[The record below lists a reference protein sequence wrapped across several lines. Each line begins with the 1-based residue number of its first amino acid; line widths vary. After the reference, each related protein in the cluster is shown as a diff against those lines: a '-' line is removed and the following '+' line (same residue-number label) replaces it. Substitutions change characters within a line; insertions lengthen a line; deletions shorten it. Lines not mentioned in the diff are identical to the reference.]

1 MANLRIYFPKTIA
14 RADKMISTIP
24 DSNGVNTV
32 FLIQNLIFV
41 KNEEMDLRE
50 KIISWI
56 RSLYEYTSN
65 GRTVFDAETYDFHAP
80 FWAAG
85 MFVAFFL
92 LSLGIWHIS
101 RFFLVKLTFLFFDRT
116 KTKWDDYLLKNK
128 FFRAV
133 AQLIPLMFIE
143 YFISIIFHDYPQ
155 LQSIANKLAESMIII
170 AFIII
175 INRFLSA
182 LKDILEDRSA
192 FKDKPLQSYIQ
203 VIKITVTIVL
213 VVVIIGLLT
222 GVSPG
227 TFFASLG
234 AASAIVLL
242 IFKDTILGF
251 VGSLQLGAN
260 DMVRIGDWVTMEKY
274 GADGMVEEISLATV
288 KVRNFDRTI
297 TTIPTY
303 AMVSDSFKNWR
314 GMVESDGRRIK
325 RAVRINI
332 DTVKFAD
339 DDLIER
345 LKEINVLNEFITKRQ
360 QEIKRYN
367 EENGF
372 IGVNAING
380 RRQTN
385 LGIFR
390 KYVEHYLRHKVEIN
404 QEMSLMVRQMEPT
417 DTGIPLEVYCF
428 TRTKVWVEY
437 ESIQS
442 DIFDHILSMVH
453 LFDLRIFEQPS
464 GNDFRSLRGSDVL

>member
-1 MANLRIYFPKTIA
+1 M
-14 RADKMISTIP
+14 D
-24 DSNGVNTV
+24 
-32 FLIQNLIFV
+32 V
-41 KNEEMDLRE
+41 KE
-50 KIISWI
+50 KIIRWI
-56 RSLYEYTSN
+56 HSLYEYTSN
-65 GRTVFDAETYDFHAP
+65 GKTVFDAESYDFHAP
-80 FWAAG
+80 FWAIG
-85 MFVAFFL
+85 MFIVC
-92 LSLGIWHIS
+92 SLIILIIWHIS
-101 RFFLVKLTFLFFDRT
+101 RFLLVRVTFLFFDRT

-133 AQLIPLMFIE
+133 AHLIPLMFME
-143 YFISIIFHDYPQ
+143 YLISIVFYNYPS
-155 LQSIANKLAESMIII
+155 LQAIANKLTESLIIV
-170 AFIII
+170 AFIFI

-182 LKDILEDRSA
+182 LRDILEDRPA

-203 VIKITVTIVL
+203 VIKITVSIVL
-213 VVVIIGLLT
+213 SVVIIGLLT
-222 GVSPG
+222 GVKPT

-274 GADGMVEEISLATV
+274 GADGTVEEISLATV

-325 RAVRINI
+325 RAIRINI

-339 DDLIER
+339 DDLLER
-345 LKEINVLNEFITKRQ
+345 LKEINVLKEFITKRQ

-372 IGVNAING
+372 VGPNAING

-390 KYVEHYLRHKVEIN
+390 KYVEHYLKHKVEIN
-404 QEMSLMVRQMEPT
+404 HDMPLMVRQMEPT

-428 TRTKVWVEY
+428 TRTKVWIEY
-437 ESIQS
+437 ESVQS

-464 GNDFRSLRGSDVL
+464 GNDFRSLKGSNAL

>member
-1 MANLRIYFPKTIA
+1 MELM
-14 RADKMISTIP
+14 D
-24 DSNGVNTV
+24 
-32 FLIQNLIFV
+32 V
-41 KNEEMDLRE
+41 KE
-50 KIISWI
+50 KIIEWI
-56 RSLYEYTSN
+56 HGLYEHTSN
-65 GRTVFDAETYDFHAP
+65 GKTVFDAESYDFHAP
-80 FWAAG
+80 FWAFG
-85 MFVAFFL
+85 MFIIFFIICL
-92 LSLGIWHIS
+92 IVWYIS
-101 RFFLVKLTFLFFDRT
+101 RFLLVRLTFLFFDRT

-133 AQLIPLMFIE
+133 AHLIPLMFME
-143 YFISIIFHDYPQ
+143 HFISIVFYNYPT
-155 LQSIANKLAESMIII
+155 LQTIANKLTESLIIV
-170 AFIII
+170 AFIFI
-175 INRFLSA
+175 INRFLSS
-182 LKDILEDRSA
+182 LRDILEDRPA

-203 VIKITVTIVL
+203 VIKITVSIVL
-213 VVVIIGLLT
+213 SVVIIGLLT
-222 GVSPG
+222 GVKPS

-274 GADGMVEEISLATV
+274 GADGTVEEISLATV

-325 RAVRINI
+325 RAIRINI

-339 DDLIER
+339 EDLIER
-345 LKEINVLNEFITKRQ
+345 LKEINVLKEFITKRQ

-372 IGVNAING
+372 VGPNAING

-390 KYVEHYLRHKVEIN
+390 KYVEHYLKHKVEIN
-404 QEMSLMVRQMEPT
+404 HDMPLMVRQMEPT
-417 DTGIPLEVYCF
+417 DTGIPIEVYCF
-428 TRTKVWVEY
+428 TRTKVWMEY
-437 ESIQS
+437 ESVQS

-464 GNDFRSLRGSDVL
+464 GNDFRSLKGSSAL